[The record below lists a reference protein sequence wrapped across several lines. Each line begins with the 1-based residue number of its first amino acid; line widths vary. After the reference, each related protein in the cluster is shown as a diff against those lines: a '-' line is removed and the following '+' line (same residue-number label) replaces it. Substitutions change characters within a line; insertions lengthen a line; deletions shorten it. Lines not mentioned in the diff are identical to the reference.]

1 MNVPPNRPR
10 LVSTYPAAA
19 NSRSAS
25 RKVMRLMPSLRVSSR
40 SGGSLSPGAYTPSLT
55 PSSRR
60 STVSSKA
67 FPVRTAR
74 KTAAV
79 MAGDLPGTVLSPD
92 SQCCLRQRNSERLD
106 HRRKYRAASG
116 GPFGLGSSGHVPPGH
131 VPSGHV
137 PSGHVP
143 PGHVPSGCVPSGC
156 VPVGGG
162 PVHGGPVH
170 GGADE
175 HGEQARVA
183 ALFRVPL
190 HAEHEA
196 RNPAEFGRPG
206 LDRLD
211 RAVFLPGHRLE
222 PVTDQVDCLMVVRGH
237 VKEAVVGQD
246 PG

>member
-1 MNVPPNRPR
+1 MGSGWRRINVPPNRPR

-19 NSRSAS
+19 SSRSAS
-25 RKVMRLMPSLRVSSR
+25 RSVIRLMPSLRVSSR

-116 GPFGLGSSGHVPPGH
+116 GPSGRGSSGHVPPGH

-137 PSGHVP
+137 P
-143 PGHVPSGCVPSGC
+143 PGR

-196 RNPAEFGRPG
+196 RNPAEFGW
-206 LDRLD
+206 
-211 RAVFLPGHRLE
+211 
-222 PVTDQVDCLMVVRGH
+222 
-237 VKEAVVGQD
+237 
-246 PG
+246 